1 MSTEHAL
8 YSILL
13 EQIETD
19 TLLLPTLPEI
29 AINVRE
35 TVDDPDAN
43 IHQICDV
50 ISHDPALSLRLVRL
64 ANTSH
69 YARAAKVTTLS
80 AAVHRI
86 GLRAIKNISIAMA
99 LEQLFI
105 CQNPI
110 VKKYMAK
117 QWRQSITVC
126 CVTSALFALYKGGE
140 KPRLTHDVMALMGLV
155 HNIGVLPILAE
166 AERHDDVFANPRFLD
181 KVIASLSCRIGQK
194 LVKTWDFDAEFQQAI
209 GNWCD
214 LSFQPSHVDY
224 IDFLRLGAFYAKV
237 PLFTE
242 DPEQLLTGYVDK
254 GVISDLEIFEDEGFR
269 TYFEDAKAAFE

>member
-19 TLLLPTLPEI
+19 TLLLPTLPEV
-29 AINVRE
+29 AIRVRE

-43 IHQICDV
+43 INQICAA
-50 ISHDPALSLRLVRL
+50 INQDPALSLRLVRL

-69 YARAAKVTTLS
+69 YARAAKVSTLS

-110 VKKYMAK
+110 VKSYMAK
-117 QWRQSITVC
+117 QWRQSVSVC
-126 CVTSALFALYKGGE
+126 CVSASLFALYQGKD
-140 KPRLTHDVMALMGLV
+140 KPKLTQDAVALMGLV
-155 HNIGVLPILAE
+155 HNIGTLPILSE
-166 AERHDDVFANPRFLD
+166 AERHDDVFANPTFLD
-181 KVIASLSCRIGQK
+181 KVIAALSCRIGEK
-194 LVKTWDFDAEFQQAI
+194 IISSWEFEEDFQRTVA
-209 GNWCD
+209 NWCD
-214 LSFQPSHVDY
+214 VSYEPKGVDY
-224 IDFLRLGAFYAKV
+224 IDFVRLGTLHAKV
-237 PLFTE
+237 PYLFK
-242 DPEQLLTGYVDK
+242 DPQAAMAGYVEK
-254 GVISDLEIFEDEGFR
+254 GVISSPDIFEDDTFR
-269 TYFEDAKAAFE
+269 TYVEEAKAAFE